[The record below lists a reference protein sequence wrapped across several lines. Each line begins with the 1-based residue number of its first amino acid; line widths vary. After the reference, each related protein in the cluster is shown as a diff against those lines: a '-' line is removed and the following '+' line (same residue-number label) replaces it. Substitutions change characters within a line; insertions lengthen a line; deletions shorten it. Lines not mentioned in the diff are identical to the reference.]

1 MVNCRGNIFNIS
13 LGRKN
18 VNVPETFV
26 IVDFVASAF
35 VVDKGRPDKL
45 AQGACIEIFL
55 ALTSRKRVKIYHLAD
70 PFQLQDVFLNGRL
83 EECWQL
89 QLFVGS

>member
-1 MVNCRGNIFNIS
+1 M
-13 LGRKN
+13 
-18 VNVPETFV
+18 PETFV

-45 AQGACIEIFL
+45 ALAWKIFS
-55 ALTSRKRVKIYHLAD
+55 AHFTQTRKDYFAD
-70 PFQLQDVFLNGRL
+70 PFQLQDVFLNGWL